1 MTPCLGE
8 RASATAMSRHSRSA
22 TRTTSALR
30 RSFLVAALAACSTGT
45 EPIGYSS
52 PQLANTKV
60 DPIFSMMKDSG
71 LVVVSASPVDSLT
84 RPGPYQRL
92 RVSVRSA
99 TGDSEE
105 IDLGPVLCGDIGR
118 AYYCSDLGVTMNS
131 GHHATELQ
139 PTLDRIGAR
148 FWMVSVSGT
157 FAGVWVFDRGRRFAA
172 TLALTSQPSVRAV
185 EPDFVGWAGSPS
197 SAAFARM
204 NGALPLDFGPPIR
217 GDGRL
222 QAQAHDTLHLAYLQ
236 PDGSTLARS
245 IPSP

>member
-1 MTPCLGE
+1 MTTRLGV
-8 RASATAMSRHSRSA
+8 RSSLAALSRGA
-22 TRTTSALR
+22 CWATSALCPA
-30 RSFLVAALAACSTGT
+30 FLVVELFGCSGVT
-45 EPIGYSS
+45 EPVEYSS
-52 PQLANTKV
+52 PQLANIKV
-60 DPIFSMMKDSG
+60 DPIFSMLKDSG

-84 RPGPYQRL
+84 RPGPDQRL

-99 TGDSEE
+99 TGDSEA
-105 IDLGPVLCGDIGR
+105 IDLGPALCGDISS
-118 AYYCSDLGVTMNS
+118 AYYCSDLGVTMKS

-172 TLALTSQPSVRAV
+172 TLALASQPSVSSV
-185 EPDFVGWAGSPS
+185 ERDFVGWAGSPS

-204 NGALPLDFGPPIR
+204 NGALPLDFGPPVR

-222 QAQAHDTLHLAYLQ
+222 HAQAHDTLHLAYLQ
-236 PDGSTLARS
+236 PDGSTLARA
-245 IPSP
+245 IPLP